1 MEKPL
6 QFGLQRIKLEL
17 LFILSGGEKLEKSFT
32 YDQQR
37 NYYMKEIFG
46 DTDNAREIIAYGKK
60 YKLVSEYM
68 FPNNPSRIRSF
79 KLLIKAFAWQSLLSK
94 MFAVNDYND
103 VIDEFFPRKICPEIY
118 SFDDMENNEII
129 RREIEDLHS
138 HFIKD
143 FPPVDYKEFQN
154 LMKKFSVPFKKV
166 SDSIKICVT
175 QEKDT
180 VTISERK
187 NFTGFERSKLDLIF
201 VLAGGEKLDRNF
213 TYDRQLDFYIKEIFG
228 DTDKFQDII
237 IYGKQYKLA
246 SEYMFPNNPSNIDS
260 RKFFFELFADTVFL
274 NQIYLANSFDTFK
287 DKMKIQENCFA
298 EFTYDTIEGE
308 EIFKNEIKLMQ
319 ARYINAMGA
328 EDYNT
333 FVNLIEKFI
342 EPLKKI
348 LKALHACAS
357 TKSPIKFPIKAS
369 VKTDVFSVLCRKLEI
384 SAESFIIFK
393 LQLDALAE
401 IQIGNNTYIDYFE
414 SLKNEWKEKFPRYD
428 YCEEIEDYIKQEKF
442 SCVVAFGNKL
452 NSIRSENTLFG
463 LWSSIMLKLAFSED
477 PKNFEEL
484 KAAIAKKT
492 EVFNNEDLKKVFME
506 SAKKII
512 ANYLLNNDDNY
523 SPDIK
528 SALVPY
534 REGLIY
540 IEEIL
545 MEEIRRRIKKSPV
558 KQDVEQ
564 ISESDITRYEK
575 KYNLMISQKDAEIQ
589 DLKRDLEY
597 YEKLSSQA
605 FRSDY
610 SKYEEALRT
619 LFQRMCDNKYGAPL
633 NELYTLSLSSE
644 DVKISD
650 IKNIV
655 KNLIFIFDTMEVN
668 PYALQNVGK
677 HINFD
682 FDDANVIYAVNEK
695 DIVEGMNRGILKY
708 PGWELKGKKMILPF
722 VVVDKEGD
730 SDE

>member
-1 MEKPL
+1 
-6 QFGLQRIKLEL
+6 
-17 LFILSGGEKLEKSFT
+17 
-32 YDQQR
+32 
-37 NYYMKEIFG
+37 
-46 DTDNAREIIAYGKK
+46 
-60 YKLVSEYM
+60 
-68 FPNNPSRIRSF
+68 
-79 KLLIKAFAWQSLLSK
+79 
-94 MFAVNDYND
+94 
-103 VIDEFFPRKICPEIY
+103 
-118 SFDDMENNEII
+118 
-129 RREIEDLHS
+129 
-138 HFIKD
+138 
-143 FPPVDYKEFQN
+143 
-154 LMKKFSVPFKKV
+154 
-166 SDSIKICVT
+166 
-175 QEKDT
+175 
-180 VTISERK
+180 
-187 NFTGFERSKLDLIF
+187 
-201 VLAGGEKLDRNF
+201 
-213 TYDRQLDFYIKEIFG
+213 
-228 DTDKFQDII
+228 
-237 IYGKQYKLA
+237 
-246 SEYMFPNNPSNIDS
+246 MFPNNPSNIDS
-260 RKFFFELFADTVFL
+260 RKFFFELFADAVFL
-274 NQIYLANSFDTFK
+274 NQIYLVNSFNSFK
-287 DKMKIQENCFA
+287 DKIKIQENCFA

-319 ARYINAMGA
+319 ARYINAMSA
-328 EDYNT
+328 EEYNT

-348 LKALHACAS
+348 LKALHACA
-357 TKSPIKFPIKAS
+357 TTKFPIKSPIKTAE
-369 VKTDVFSVLCRKLEI
+369 TDVFSALCRKLKI
-384 SAESFIIFK
+384 PVESLITFK

-414 SLKNEWKEKFPRYD
+414 SLKNDWKEKFPRYD
-428 YCEEIEDYIKQEKF
+428 YCEEVENYIKQEK
-442 SCVVAFGNKL
+442 SPCVVAFGNKL
-452 NSIRSENTLFG
+452 NSIRAENTLFG

-484 KAAIAKKT
+484 KAVISKKT

-512 ANYLLNNDDNY
+512 ASYLLNDDANY

-528 SALVPY
+528 NALVPY

-545 MEEIRRRIKKSPV
+545 MEEIGRRIKKSPV
-558 KQDVEQ
+558 RQDAEQ
-564 ISESDITRYEK
+564 FSESDITRYEK

-589 DLKRDLEY
+589 ELKRDLEY
-597 YEKLSSQA
+597 YERLSSQA

-655 KNLIFIFDTMEVN
+655 RNLIFIFDTMEVN
-668 PYALQNVGK
+668 PYDLKNVGK

-682 FDDANVIYAVNEK
+682 FDDANVIYTVNEK

>member
-1 MEKPL
+1 MERSL
-6 QFGLQRIKLEL
+6 QFGLKRIKLEL
-17 LFILSGGEKLEKSFT
+17 LFILAGGEKLEKSFT

-46 DTDNAREIIAYGKK
+46 DTDNTRDIIAYGKK

-79 KLLIKAFAWQSLLSK
+79 KLLIKTFAWQSLLSK
-94 MFAVNDYND
+94 MFAVNDYD
-103 VIDEFFPRKICPEIY
+103 EATDEFFPRKICSEIY
-118 SFDDMENNEII
+118 SFDDAENNEILS
-129 RREIEDLHS
+129 REIEDLHS
-138 HFIKD
+138 QFIKD
-143 FPPVDYKEFQN
+143 FPHADYEEFQN
-154 LMKKFSVPFKKV
+154 LMKKFSISFKKV
-166 SDSIKICVT
+166 SDSVKGCVI
-175 QEKDT
+175 QEKSA
-180 VTISERK
+180 VTTTERK

-201 VLAGGEKLDRNF
+201 ILAGGEKLDRNF

-228 DTDKFQDII
+228 DTDKSQDII
-237 IYGKQYKLA
+237 TYGKQYKLV

-260 RKFFFELFADTVFL
+260 RKFFFELFADAVFL
-274 NQIYLANSFDTFK
+274 HQIYLANSFNAFK
-287 DKMKIQENCFA
+287 DKIKIQENCFA

-308 EIFKNEIKLMQ
+308 EIFKNEIKLVQ
-319 ARYINAMGA
+319 ARYINAMSA

-333 FVNLIEKFI
+333 FVHLIEKFI

-348 LKALHACAS
+348 LKALRACAS
-357 TKSPIKFPIKAS
+357 TKSQVKIAVKA
-369 VKTDVFSVLCRKLEI
+369 DVFSVLCRKLEI
-384 SAESFIIFK
+384 PAESLIIFK

-442 SCVVAFGNKL
+442 TCVVAFGNKL

-668 PYALQNVGK
+668 PYDLKNVGK